1 MATVIVR
8 RSPTID
14 TDVSELPV
22 SPLLQRIYA
31 QRQVTTARELD
42 KNLHC
47 LPPPSALCGIEQA
60 VALLATALRHQQRIL
75 IVADFD
81 ADGATSCALALR
93 SLHAFGARDVSFVVP
108 NRFEYG
114 YGLTPEI
121 VAVAA
126 AKKPDLLITVD
137 NGISSLAGVTAAQA
151 QGMQVLITDHHLP
164 GNELPTADAI
174 VNPNQPGDEFPC
186 KNLAGVGVIFYVM
199 LALRS
204 HLRRSGWFSEQGL
217 TEPNMAQWLDLV
229 AFGTVADVVPLDHTN
244 RILVEQ
250 GLRRIRSGQ
259 CSAGISALIDI
270 TKRNQQRLVASDIGF
285 VLGPRLNAAGRLE
298 DMSYGIQCLLC
309 DDAKQARVMAWEL
322 DRLNRQR
329 QSIEGEMQQQA
340 KADLQR
346 LQLSDSELPFGLCLY
361 DENWHQGVIG
371 ILAARIREHTH
382 RPVIAFAPENEDTI
396 KGSARSVAGLHI
408 RDALDS
414 VAARNPGLVEKFG
427 GHAMA
432 AGMSLARAN
441 FDAFAKAFDEEV
453 RQHLSPEDLRGV
465 ILSDGE
471 LSGDQLIL
479 EVAEELR
486 HAEPWGQAFP
496 EPVFDGLFEL
506 VSHRVVGSKH
516 LKLVVKP
523 TQNLSQKSQVIDAIA
538 FNQAAD
544 FADKL
549 TSQLRLAYRLDVN
562 EWQGRRSPQLIVEYL
577 EAL

>member
-1 MATVIVR
+1 MTTVIVR
-8 RSPTID
+8 RSATAD
-14 TDVSELPV
+14 ASALPV

-31 QRQVTTARELD
+31 QRQVTMPQQLD
-42 KNLHC
+42 KNLSC
-47 LPPPSALCGIEQA
+47 LPPPSALLGIETA
-60 VALLATALRHQQRIL
+60 VELLATALRRQQRIL

-93 SLHAFGARDVSFVVP
+93 TLRAFGARDVSFLVP
-108 NRFEYG
+108 NRFQYG

-126 AKKPDLLITVD
+126 AQNPDLLITVD

-164 GNELPTADAI
+164 GSELPTAEAI

-204 HLRRSGWFSEQGL
+204 HLRASGWFSEQGL
-217 TEPNMAQWLDLV
+217 AEPNMAQWLDLV
-229 AFGTVADVVPLDHTN
+229 AFGTVADVVPLDYTN

-259 CSAGISALIDI
+259 CSMGISALIAI
-270 TKRNQQRLVASDIGF
+270 AKRNQQRLVASDIAF
-285 VLGPRLNAAGRLE
+285 ALGPRLNAAGRLE

-309 DDAKQARVMAWEL
+309 DDARQARVMTWEL

-329 QSIEGEMQQQA
+329 QGIEGEMQDQA
-340 KADLQR
+340 QADLQR
-346 LQLSDSELPFGLCLY
+346 LQLTANELPFGLCLY
-361 DENWHQGVIG
+361 DESWHQGVIG
-371 ILAARIREHTH
+371 ILAARIREQTH
-382 RPVIAFAPENEDTI
+382 RPVIAFAPEDDGHI
-396 KGSARSVAGLHI
+396 KGSARSVPGLHI

-414 VAARNPGLVEKFG
+414 VAARNPGLLEKFG

-432 AGMSLARAN
+432 AGMSLPLASFATFAQA
-441 FDAFAKAFDEEV
+441 FDAEV
-453 RQHLSPEDLRGV
+453 RRHLSRDDLRGV

-471 LSGDQLIL
+471 LSGAELTL

-486 HAEPWGQAFP
+486 NAEPWGQAFP

-523 TQNLSQKSQVIDAIA
+523 PQEQTSNGQIIDAIA
-538 FNQAAD
+538 FNKAAD
-544 FADKL
+544 FAQRL
-549 TSQLRLAYRLDVN
+549 TSQMRLAYRLDVN
-562 EWQGRRSPQLIVEYL
+562 EWQGRRSPQLIVEHL